1 MRKFIFLLII
11 FFSSCTTKKHIVN
24 EKAKEL
30 YRSAINS
37 MKPFDTLS
45 YKKAISLLDSAIEI
59 DTNFYKAYFE
69 KCAIQLQLEQYD
81 NALETSK
88 QLNRINPN
96 NPDNFSIT
104 GSIYLKIGDTISS
117 KKCFQKAI
125 IGYDKDANRIFI
137 SKKERNSILLN
148 KAMLLIMYG
157 DEKEGRNILNQ
168 LYKDESDINQKEALK
183 QLLNTS
189 KDELIEETSIEN

>member
-1 MRKFIFLLII
+1 MRRLIFLFII
-11 FFSSCTTKKHIVN
+11 FNYSCTTKKHVVN
-24 EKAKEL
+24 EKSKEL

-37 MKPFDTLS
+37 MMPFDTLS
-45 YKKAISLLDSAIEI
+45 YKKAISLLDSVIEI

-96 NPDNFSIT
+96 NPDNFSII

-137 SKKERNSILLN
+137 SKKKRNSILLN

-189 KDELIEETSIEN
+189 KNELME

>member
-1 MRKFIFLLII
+1 M
-11 FFSSCTTKKHIVN
+11 
-24 EKAKEL
+24 
-30 YRSAINS
+30 
-37 MKPFDTLS
+37 MPFDTLS
-45 YKKAISLLDSAIEI
+45 YKKAISLLDSVIEI

-96 NPDNFSIT
+96 NPDNFSII

-137 SKKERNSILLN
+137 SKKKRNSILLN

-189 KDELIEETSIEN
+189 KNELME